1 MRKIE
6 ECVED
11 IKIILNN
18 IERTEEC
25 NGETLVDIN
34 ELIDEILTIC
44 SVKKRNIINKFR
56 EIGNIQ
62 FSSFSKP
69 LITVED
75 AIKIFEEE
83 EEK

>member
-6 ECVED
+6 DCVKS
-11 IKIILNN
+11 IKDILNN
-18 IERTEEC
+18 IERTQEC
-25 NGETLVDIN
+25 DGETL
-34 ELIDEILTIC
+34 
-44 SVKKRNIINKFR
+44 NIINKFR

-83 EEK
+83 EEF

>member
-1 MRKIE
+1 MRTIE
-6 ECVED
+6 ECVKS
-11 IKIILNN
+11 IKDILNN
-18 IERTEEC
+18 IERTEEYD
-25 NGETLVDIN
+25 GETLVDIN
-34 ELIDEILTIC
+34 ELIDEILVIC
-44 SVKKRNIINKFR
+44 SVKKNNIINKFR

-83 EEK
+83 EEN